1 MIQLFIILTLFVS
14 SPNWAQT
21 LAKPTRIVCQTASNV
36 NTKLIQL
43 RSDAGDTFRPT
54 LLLAMDPQNKPYK
67 EIISHQIVYS
77 DDNLT
82 IAFVAAVDSLNRFGV
97 FKLEIK
103 NAAKISSSQF
113 INLLSPKLRNF
124 VNYSRGDFNFSL
136 FSFYKSNLLYPSN
149 EMGKWRLISLST
161 GTVVREWTHPV
172 MLFNPMLGDQMI
184 TWTAAVADGSH
195 LYTYNLRKETKDVI
209 VFKDTVHVLG
219 SNKEEITL
227 VNYFNLDAA
236 KRALR
241 VHTYTNGTT
250 RIIYELDG
258 SQALYSNFTSVGT
271 NLIFTS
277 EKTFVSNNQIQVTEA
292 FLNVYDTAKKAIVQR
307 IKYPPFLVDLM
318 KKQNPQTIRLLHSPM
333 FNQNEILFSLNEMGG
348 IIKYEFKT
356 ANWFYINYP
365 VAENTC
371 FNPSFVIV
379 AGERSF
385 RR

>member
-1 MIQLFIILTLFVS
+1 MIQLFIILTLLVS
-14 SPNWAQT
+14 SVGWTQT
-21 LAKPTRIVCQTASNV
+21 LAKPTRIVCQTASNL

-54 LLLAMDPQNKPYK
+54 LLLAMDPQNKPFK
-67 EIISHQIVYS
+67 EILSHQIVYS

-113 INLLSPKLRNF
+113 INLLSPKLRNY

-136 FSFYKSNLLYPSN
+136 FSLYKGNLLYPSN
-149 EMGKWRLISLST
+149 EMGKWRLISLSS
-161 GTVVREWTHPV
+161 GSVVREWTHPV

-184 TWTAAVADGSH
+184 TWTASVTEGTH

-209 VFKDTVHVLG
+209 VFKDTVQVLG

-227 VNYFNLDAA
+227 VNYFNLDAN

-258 SQALYSNFTSVGT
+258 SQALYNNFTVFGT

-277 EKTFVSNNQIQVTEA
+277 EKTFVSNNQILVTEA
-292 FLNVYDTAKKAIVQR
+292 FLNVYDTAKKAVVQR
-307 IKYPPFLVDLM
+307 IKYPPFLIDLM

>member
-14 SPNWAQT
+14 SASWSQT
-21 LAKPTRIVCQTASNV
+21 AANPTRIVCQTASNI

-54 LLLAMDPQNKPYK
+54 LLLAMDPQNKPFK
-67 EIISHQIVYS
+67 EILSHQIVYS

-82 IAFVAAVDSLNRFGV
+82 IAFLAAVDSLNRFGV

-103 NAAKISSSQF
+103 NAIKISSSQF

-124 VNYSRGDFNFSL
+124 VNYSNGDFNFSL
-136 FSFYKSNLLYPSN
+136 FSFYKGNLLYPSN
-149 EMGKWRLISLST
+149 EMGKWRLISLSN
-161 GTVVREWTHPV
+161 GSVVREWTHPA

-195 LYTYNLRKETKDVI
+195 LYTFNLGKETKDI
-209 VFKDTVHVLG
+209 LVFKDTVQVLG
-219 SNKEEITL
+219 LNKDEITL
-227 VNYFNLDAA
+227 VNYFKLDAN

-241 VHTYTNGTT
+241 VHSYTNGTT

-277 EKTFVSNNQIQVTEA
+277 EKTFVRNNQIQVTEA

-318 KKQNPQTIRLLHSPM
+318 RKQNPLSIRLLHSPM

-371 FNPSFVIV
+371 FNPSFVVV
-379 AGERSF
+379 AGQRSV
-385 RR
+385 RK